1 MVDSPLLEKPSEAGD
16 EGEDAEEEDPIG
28 TLAILM
34 LFLILLIGL
43 WIAVY
48 VTLLERA

>member
-1 MVDSPLLEKPSEAGD
+1 MVDSPLLEKPSEVD
-16 EGEDAEEEDPIG
+16 EEEEESEEDDPIG
-28 TLAILM
+28 TLAILT

-48 VTLLERA
+48 VTLWQRA